1 MKIEREDKFI
11 SSVRHKPLESRLG
24 EKGKEK
30 QKGGVVCVWVG
41 GLVGGW
47 VGGIMVLSFH
57 EKRCF

>member
-41 GLVGGW
+41 WWVVGWG
-47 VGGIMVLSFH
+47 V
-57 EKRCF
+57 